1 VIWLGA
7 TVVWPA
13 AGVARGLLAQDA
25 GAASTT
31 SADPAATSTPDAQD
45 PGAEQTPGAS
55 TSSTATSGLDPTTST
70 SAPASTSTTSASSTT
85 TSTPSSTSTTTTT
98 DDAEPTST
106 TVADPGD
113 EPEVTTTIGV
123 RAVAPAVARTDIPVG
138 SVVLAVVVLLVVG
151 ALVLAA
157 VRRRTTAGHDPTA
170 DAATSEESDDGTPPA
185 DADRRAPPLAEG
197 EHRSGDGAGA
207 EQGARAP
214 VWVGSSRG
222 DRVLTL
228 RFLLEL
234 GRALIDA
241 GDPVEDVQR
250 TVHRVGVVNG
260 LGAIGVVVLPTALM
274 ISVPG
279 ADDVQTEVS
288 TAGRSPL
295 RLDQAEEVFGI
306 VDEAEAGRLTPA
318 QGLRAI
324 ERARRLAPHFGPPV
338 RLLGAALFTT
348 GSALMLRA
356 GWADVVLAIVLGLG
370 VGALQMLVERTSGR
384 SDVDLRALWPLLAAF
399 AVSVVAFSASNAI
412 ADVSPFAPIVAAL
425 VTYLPGGLLTTG
437 VIELATGGL
446 ISGAGRLAAGSLR
459 LALLA
464 VGIIAAGQLV
474 GVPASTIAEDPDSTF
489 GSVLAWVGVGVFG
502 LGIFI
507 FHGGRRASLGW
518 MVLVMYVA
526 YAGQVVGGAFFGGS
540 LSAFFGALAM
550 TPFAIYGARMSWGP
564 PMLVSFLPAFWLLVP
579 GALGLEGVTR
589 FIGGDQLA
597 GLDVVLVTGSTMLGI
612 ALGVLLG
619 TAVGTNLTRRDWRRL
634 HPH

>member
-1 VIWLGA
+1 VA
-7 TVVWPA
+7 SS
-13 AGVARGLLAQDA
+13 GVSPGRGLLAQDA
-25 GAASTT
+25 GETPTTTDPASTSTPNAAAPGLAQTPGETTSTTEGSADSTT
-31 SADPAATSTPDAQD
+31 S
-45 PGAEQTPGAS
+45 
-55 TSSTATSGLDPTTST
+55 TST
-70 SAPASTSTTSASSTT
+70 SAPASTSTTSSTT
-85 TSTPSSTSTTTTT
+85 STSTTTSSTT
-98 DDAEPTST
+98 TTSTSSSTTEGDADPSPT
-106 TVADPGD
+106 TVAEP
-113 EPEVTTTIGV
+113 EPEVTSTVGV
-123 RAVAPAVARTDIPVG
+123 RSVPPAVARTDIPVG
-138 SVVLAVVVLLVVG
+138 SVVLAVVVLVVVG
-151 ALVLAA
+151 VLVLAA
-157 VRRRTTAGHDPTA
+157 VRRRAA
-170 DAATSEESDDGTPPA
+170 AATSPTAETSAAAAPIA
-185 DADRRAPPLAEG
+185 DAEAEVG
-197 EHRSGDGAGA
+197 GAGA
-207 EQGARAP
+207 GAGVGAG
-214 VWVGSSRG
+214 VGAAAAGAGAAWVATSRG
-222 DRVLTL
+222 DRVVTL

-295 RLDQAEEVFGI
+295 RLDQAEEIFEI

-324 ERARRLAPHFGPPV
+324 DRARHLAPHFGPPV

-348 GSALMLRA
+348 GSALILRA

-370 VGALQMLVERTSGR
+370 VGALQMLVERASGP
-384 SDVDLRALWPLLAAF
+384 SEVDIRALWPLLAAF
-399 AVSVVAFSASNAI
+399 AVSMVAFSASNVI
-412 ADVSPFAPIVAAL
+412 ADVSPFAPIGAAL

-489 GSVLAWVGVGVFG
+489 GTLLAWMGVGVFG

-518 MVLVMYVA
+518 MVLVLYVA

-634 HPH
+634 RGR